1 MIIKKHLI
9 KIETAD
15 NDLFL
20 FITGLLRRIE
30 KKHSDHLEVVEVD
43 NNYQTILFMSSSS
56 VGANLSR
63 VLMDE
68 QQLQRPFWHDQKE
81 GLVKVERLPYK
92 FDG

>member
-9 KIETAD
+9 NIEIAD

-43 NNYQTILFMSSSS
+43 NNYQTILFISSSYD
-56 VGANLSR
+56 GANLSR
-63 VLMDE
+63 VLMMSSSYSGS
-68 QQLQRPFWHDQKE
+68 LKSR
-81 GLVKVERLPYK
+81 GRVAIR
-92 FDG
+92 

>member
-20 FITGLLRRIE
+20 FITSLLRRIE

-56 VGANLSR
+56 VGANLSS

-68 QQLQRPFWHDQKE
+68 QQLQRLSQIQRTSSYTITT
-81 GLVKVERLPYK
+81 V
-92 FDG
+92 